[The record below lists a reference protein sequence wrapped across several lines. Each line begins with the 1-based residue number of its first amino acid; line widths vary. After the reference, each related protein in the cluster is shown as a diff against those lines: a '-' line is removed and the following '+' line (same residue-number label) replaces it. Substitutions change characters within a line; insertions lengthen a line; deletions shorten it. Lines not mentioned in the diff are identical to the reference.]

1 MPTGISRLSAGDLSM
16 AAPIQQRV
24 LKDRR
29 TKNLTQRLKP
39 GDIALIHHADLDTT
53 AARVLV
59 DCKVSAVINAAPSIT
74 GRYPNRGP
82 ALLLD
87 AGIPLIDN
95 AGDQAFAQVLDGAR
109 GLLNGDSVRFGDGS
123 CISGELLTPE
133 RLAEKMAAARAN
145 LNVELD
151 HFARNTIS
159 YLDNEKGLLF
169 DPVDT
174 PPLKTEI
181 ANRHVLIVVR
191 GEGFKEDLA
200 MLSDY
205 LRDIRPILLAVDG
218 GADALIEAKLRP
230 DIILGDMDSV
240 TDGALRCGA
249 ELIVHGYPRG
259 DGRGAPGMDRI
270 LQLGLSA
277 KVFHAQGTSE
287 DVAMLLADELGA
299 RLIVAV
305 GTHFSLEEFLDK
317 GRAGMA
323 STFLTRLRIGSK
335 LVDAKGVARLSE
347 RQRPHFSELF
357 LLVFAFTTPIIA
369 VAILSPMGQILLKTL
384 TVWFQHAFQGRH

>member
-1 MPTGISRLSAGDLSM
+1 M
-16 AAPIQQRV
+16 ASVLHRV

-29 TKNLTQRLKP
+29 TKNLTSRLSP
-39 GDIALIHHADLDTT
+39 GDVAVIHHADLDTT
-53 AARVLV
+53 AARALIE
-59 DCKVSAVINAAPSIT
+59 CKVSAVVNAAPCIT

-82 ALLLD
+82 EMLLN
-87 AGIPLIDN
+87 AGIPVLDN
-95 AGDQAFAQVLDGAR
+95 AGDQAFDQVVDGSTGSLDGNA
-109 GLLNGDSVRFGDGS
+109 LRFADGS

-133 RLAEKMAAARAN
+133 RLAEKMDAARAN
-145 LNVELD
+145 LNAELD
-151 HFARNTIS
+151 HFARNTLA

-174 PPLKTEI
+174 PHLRTQM
-181 ANRHVLIVVR
+181 ADRHVLIVVR
-191 GEGFKEDLA
+191 GGGYKEDLA
-200 MLSDY
+200 GLLGY
-205 LRDIRPILLAVDG
+205 LVDVRPVLLAVDG
-218 GADALIEAKLRP
+218 GADALLEAKLKP

-240 TDGALRCGA
+240 SDAALRCGA

-259 DGRGAPGMDRI
+259 DARGAPGMDRI
-270 LQLGLSA
+270 EQMGLTA
-277 KVFHAQGTSE
+277 TVFHAQGTSE
-287 DVAMLLADELGA
+287 DVAMLLAEERGA

-347 RQRPHFSELF
+347 LRRLSLSELRLLV
-357 LLVFAFTTPIIA
+357 LLVFAFTTPVIA
-369 VAILSPMGQILLKTL
+369 VAFFSPMGQIFIKWLG
-384 TVWFQHAFQGRH
+384 VWFRHTFQAHH

>member
-1 MPTGISRLSAGDLSM
+1 M
-16 AAPIQQRV
+16 AAPSQQHVR
-24 LKDRR
+24 KDLR
-29 TKNLTQRLKP
+29 TKNLTRRLKP
-39 GDIALIHHADLDTT
+39 GDIAVIHHPDLDTT
-53 AARVLV
+53 AARALV

-82 ALLLD
+82 AVLLD

-95 AGDQAFAQVLDGAR
+95 AGDMAFASVADGAL
-109 GLLNGDSVRFGDGS
+109 GTLIGDSVRFTDGS
-123 CISGELLTPE
+123 CVTGDLLTPE
-133 RLAEKMAAARAN
+133 RLTDKLAAARAN

-151 HFARNTIS
+151 HFARNTIA

-174 PPLKTEI
+174 PSLKTEI

-191 GEGFKEDLA
+191 GEGYKEDLA
-200 MLSDY
+200 MLGDY

-218 GADALIEAKLRP
+218 GADALIEAKLHP

-240 TDGALRCGA
+240 SDMALRCGA
-249 ELIVHGYPRG
+249 ELIVHGYARG
-259 DGRGAPGMDRI
+259 DDRGAPGMDRI
-270 LQLGLSA
+270 RELGLA
-277 KVFHAQGTSE
+277 ATVFHAQGTSE

-317 GRAGMA
+317 GRGGMA

-347 RQRPHFSELF
+347 RQRPRLSELL
-357 LLVFAFTTPIIA
+357 LLVFAFTTPVFA
-369 VAILSPMGQILLKTL
+369 VAFLSPMGQILLKWL
-384 TVWFQHAFQGRH
+384 TVWFRHAFQWRH

>member
-1 MPTGISRLSAGDLSM
+1 MPSPS
-16 AAPIQQRV
+16 QQRV

-29 TKNLTQRLKP
+29 TKNLTRRLKP
-39 GDIALIHHADLDTT
+39 GDIAVIHHADLDTT
-53 AARVLV
+53 AAHALIECR
-59 DCKVSAVINAAPSIT
+59 VSAVVNAAPSIS

-87 AGIPLIDN
+87 ADIPLIDE
-95 AGDQAFAQVLDGAR
+95 AGDAAFDRIADSTAGVIEGDSLRMADGA
-109 GLLNGDSVRFGDGS
+109 
-123 CISGELLTPE
+123 CIAGKLMTPE
-133 RLAEKMAAARAN
+133 RLAEAMAAAREN
-145 LNVELD
+145 LNTELD
-151 HFARNTIS
+151 HFARNTLA

-169 DPVDT
+169 DPVDAPRLRT
-174 PPLKTEI
+174 GLSD
-181 ANRHVLIVVR
+181 RHVLIVVR
-191 GEGFKEDLA
+191 GEGYKADLA

-205 LRDIRPILLAVDG
+205 LLDARPVLLAVDG
-218 GADALIEAKLRP
+218 GADALLEAKLRP

-240 TDGALRCGA
+240 SDSALQCGA
-249 ELIVHGYPRG
+249 ELIVHGYPPG
-259 DGRGAPGMDRI
+259 DGRGAPGLARI
-270 LQLGLSA
+270 ERLGLQA
-277 KVFHAQGTSE
+277 AVFRAQGTSE

-347 RQRPHFSELF
+347 RQRPRWSELL

-369 VAILSPMGQILLKTL
+369 VTVLSPMGQVLIRWLG
-384 TVWFQHAFQGRH
+384 VWLQHMVHGRH